1 MQPEEERDAG
11 YLWDMR
17 EAAPDCL
24 DFVKE
29 ATYAQFSEN
38 KMMHSAVERR
48 LEILGEAASRVSG
61 AFQADHLE
69 LPWKEIKGLRVI
81 LAHRYDNLDLQQL
94 WLAAT
99 IHLPELVPRL
109 DALLKSMEKSE

>member
-17 EAAPDCL
+17 EATRDCL
-24 DFVKE
+24 DFVKD
-29 ATYAQFSEN
+29 ATYAQFCEN

-61 AFQADHLE
+61 AFQANYPE
-69 LPWKEIKGLRVI
+69 IPWKEIKGLRVV
-81 LAHRYDNLDLQQL
+81 LAHRYDDLDLQQV
-94 WLAAT
+94 WRAAT
-99 IHLPELVPRL
+99 IHARELVPIL
-109 DALLKSMEKSE
+109 DALLESMGKE